1 MIIGVF
7 RILPRRM
14 ALFIGRQAGMMA
26 SYGAS
31 RDYRRAVE
39 HLTIAFGSE
48 KSDEEI
54 RRLARDVF
62 RYAAMNFVDTARLW
76 AMSPEEINRVSV
88 PHNIEH
94 FNKVVESGKSSIMLT
109 GHTGCWE
116 LMGAWL
122 TMNGMPMSVI
132 SKRLYDKR
140 LEDMILDT
148 REKHGMENISRG
160 RNTRD
165 IIRAFKKN
173 RHVALLTDQDTN
185 VKGVFV
191 DFFGKPAHTATAPAQ
206 LHLKYG
212 HPIIP
217 AFAYRDKDHR
227 HHFWFGEL
235 IEYTPTGDRERDE
248 YAVTEMCSKVT
259 EQAIRA
265 HPEQW
270 VWFHRRWKKQP
281 EPAVIREGES

>member
-1 MIIGVF
+1 MF
-7 RILPRRM
+7 RILPRRT
-14 ALFIGRQAGMMA
+14 ALFIGRQAGSLA
-26 SYGAS
+26 SYADR
-31 RDYRRAVE
+31 RDYRLAVE

-48 KSDEEI
+48 KSGEEI

-62 RYAAMNFVDTARLW
+62 RYAAMNFVDTARL
-76 AMSPEEINRVSV
+76 AVMSPDEINRVSV
-88 PHNIEH
+88 AHNIEH
-94 FNKVVESGKSSIMLT
+94 LNKIVESGKSSILLT

-122 TMNGMPMSVI
+122 SMNSIPLSVI
-132 SKRLYDKR
+132 SKRLYDSR
-140 LEDMILDT
+140 LENLILET
-148 REKHGMENISRG
+148 RKKHGMENISRG

-165 IIRAFKKN
+165 ILRAFKKG
-173 RHVALLTDQDTN
+173 RHVGLLTDQDTN

-206 LHLKYG
+206 LHLKYRY
-212 HPIIP
+212 PIIP
-217 AFAYRDKDHR
+217 TFAYRDSRHR

-235 IEYTPTGDRERDE
+235 IDYTPTGDREKDE
-248 YAVTEMCSKVT
+248 YEVTEMCSKVT
-259 EQAIRA
+259 EQFIRE

-281 EPAVIREGES
+281 DPDGNTRAGS